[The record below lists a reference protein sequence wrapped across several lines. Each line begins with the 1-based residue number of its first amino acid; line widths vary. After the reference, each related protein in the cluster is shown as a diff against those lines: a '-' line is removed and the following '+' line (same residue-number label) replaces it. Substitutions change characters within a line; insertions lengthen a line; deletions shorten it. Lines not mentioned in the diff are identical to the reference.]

1 MRKGYNHK
9 HGGTEKLL
17 GNSVYST
24 MLKKIYKILMNGNFG
39 ENVNY

>member
-24 MLKKIYKILMNGNFG
+24 MLKKYI
-39 ENVNY
+39 